1 MCSLFVPITKYLN
14 IFINYILFMKEEMK
28 TQPVLKCV
36 NCDEYLII
44 EKLNCGI
51 FRHGVFKSNQ
61 TQIPP
66 HESKEKCDGYIKK
79 NVIYGCGKPFK
90 VSLVNNIYVIEKCD
104 YI

>member
-1 MCSLFVPITKYLN
+1 MITYFIKTNNLN
-14 IFINYILFMKEEMK
+14 NIIIIILFMKEEMK

-61 TQIPP
+61 TQIHP
-66 HESKEKCDGYIKK
+66 HESKDKCADYIKK
-79 NVIYGCGKPFK
+79 DLIYGCGKPFK
-90 VSLVNNIYVIEKCD
+90 VSLVNNIFVIEKCD

>member
-1 MCSLFVPITKYLN
+1 
-14 IFINYILFMKEEMK
+14 MK
-28 TQPVLKCV
+28 TQPVLRCI

-51 FRHGVFKSNQ
+51 FRHGVFKSNL

-66 HESKEKCDGYIKK
+66 HESKHKCDGYIEKGL
-79 NVIYGCGKPFK
+79 IYGCGKPFK
-90 VSLVNNIYVIEKCD
+90 VSCVNNIFAIESCD